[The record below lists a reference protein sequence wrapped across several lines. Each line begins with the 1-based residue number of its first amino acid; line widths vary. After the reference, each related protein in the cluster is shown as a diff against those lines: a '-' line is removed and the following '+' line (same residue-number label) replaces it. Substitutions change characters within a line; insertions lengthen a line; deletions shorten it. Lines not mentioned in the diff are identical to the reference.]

1 MSEKANRVL
10 VVEDDSSLQK
20 MLVMNLKAEGYHVV
34 AVDDGVDALEVVRN
48 QRIDAV
54 ILDVMLPVMDGFQVC
69 SILRV
74 EGYKMPILFLTA
86 NNSGTDR
93 LEGLLLGADDYLGI
107 PFSVDE
113 LLLRLARLIEQ
124 SKRSSD

>member
-34 AVDDGVDALEVVRN
+34 AVDDGVDAIEVVKS
-48 QRIDAV
+48 QRIDAI
-54 ILDVMLPVMDGFQVC
+54 ILDVMLPVMDGLLVC
-69 SILRV
+69 STLRV

-86 NNSGTDR
+86 KNSG
-93 LEGLLLGADDYLGI
+93 
-107 PFSVDE
+107 
-113 LLLRLARLIEQ
+113 
-124 SKRSSD
+124 

>member
-48 QRIDAV
+48 QRVDAV

-69 SILRV
+69 STVRI
-74 EGYKMPILFLTA
+74 EGY
-86 NNSGTDR
+86 
-93 LEGLLLGADDYLGI
+93 
-107 PFSVDE
+107 
-113 LLLRLARLIEQ
+113 
-124 SKRSSD
+124 

>member
-34 AVDDGVDALEVVRN
+34 SVDDGVDALETVRS
-48 QRIDAV
+48 QRVDAI
-54 ILDVMLPVMDGFQVC
+54 ILDVMLPVVDGFQVC

-74 EGYKMPILFLTA
+74 EGYKMPILFLTC
-86 NNSGTDR
+86 NHG
-93 LEGLLLGADDYLGI
+93 DDSYT
-107 PFSVDE
+107 FSF
-113 LLLRLARLIEQ
+113 
-124 SKRSSD
+124 